1 MACEQLKLENQG
13 CFRLYTVSRL
23 IVQAYKPWF
32 DRLGITYTQYIVLLV
47 LWEKDLQPVNDIA
60 KRLYLETNTITPL
73 IQRMEQRK
81 IISRRKDKNDARKV
95 IVSLTERG
103 KAIQEE
109 AAEIPGCMTEL
120 LAQKGVQA
128 EQMIQ
133 LFPVLDNI
141 IKAMTTQNAG
151 EKQ

>member
-1 MACEQLKLENQG
+1 MTCEQLKLENQG

-47 LWEKDLQPVNDIA
+47 LWEKDHQPVNDIA

-109 AAEIPGCMTEL
+109 AAEIPECMTEL